1 MSAND
6 DKKNT
11 VERFNRNICIWNKWR
26 NKTQKEGIKCINR
39 IKHTKMMQI
48 YCQGRNDKQI
58 YSDDLELFFFSD
70 YSDKE
75 IYTCITLQNQK

>member
-1 MSAND
+1 
-6 DKKNT
+6 
-11 VERFNRNICIWNKWR
+11 
-26 NKTQKEGIKCINR
+26 
-39 IKHTKMMQI
+39 MQI

-58 YSDDLELFFFSD
+58 YSDDLEFFFFSD